1 MTNYLKIIWQ
11 RWCGRDSAV
20 AAEVA
25 RLTVLQQ
32 AAAKRRAEYA
42 QEKERAALGGTM
54 LLHTQE
60 PLSSSRKRVEEAEAA
75 YTVALQAWD
84 NKQSRQKSW
93 T

>member
-1 MTNYLKIIWQ
+1 MANYLKIIWQ

-42 QEKERAALGGTM
+42 EEKERAALTGTTPP
-54 LLHTQE
+54 HV
-60 PLSSSRKRVEEAEAA
+60 PLNIFRKRVEEAEAA

-84 NKQSRQKSW
+84 NKQSRQKS
-93 T
+93 